1 MNTNHLWNCCSF
13 NYQENG
19 RQDSSCIL
27 FKKIAASALFPLFN
41 PKNPGK
47 ISYDEYVKI
56 DTRNNYQNLSQLY
69 YNKT

>member
-1 MNTNHLWNCCSF
+1 M
-13 NYQENG
+13 
-19 RQDSSCIL
+19 

-47 ISYDEYVKI
+47 ISYDKYVKI